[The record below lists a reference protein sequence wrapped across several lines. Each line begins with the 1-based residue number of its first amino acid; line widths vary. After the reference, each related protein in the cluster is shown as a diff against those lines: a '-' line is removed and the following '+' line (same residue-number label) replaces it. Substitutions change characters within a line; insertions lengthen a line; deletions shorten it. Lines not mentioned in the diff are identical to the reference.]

1 MNLKDI
7 ILSVFIKEF
16 GVSSETNLFF
26 YTIEF
31 DFYLKRGTHLV
42 LKKEIV

>member
-7 ILSVFIKEF
+7 ILSVFLKEF
-16 GVSSETNLFF
+16 GVSSETNLIL

-31 DFYLKRGTHLV
+31 DFYLKTGTHLA
-42 LKKEIV
+42 LK